1 MNMTVRSNIAGTMA
15 DNFSI
20 GKRGPTIF
28 QGKSN
33 PNIANQNGLN
43 GDLYVQVGQTPTLYQ
58 FRVSN
63 WVDVT
68 GEVFHRTPVVSPSYL
83 ALDTDFYLGLRLA
96 PCVVQL
102 PQGTFGKKYIIKDE
116 TGSASPSTPITIQAD
131 SGQTIDGQSTMAIE
145 VARASVTLVYGV
157 EWHII

>member
-1 MNMTVRSNIAGTMA
+1 MTVRSNIAGTMA

-33 PNIANQNGLN
+33 PNISNQIGLN

-63 WVDVT
+63 WVDLT
-68 GEVFHRTPVVSPSYL
+68 GEVFHRTPVSASNYN
-83 ALDTDFYLGLRLA
+83 ALDSDFYLGLRQA

-116 TGSASPSTPITIQAD
+116 IAAASSSTPITIQAG
-131 SGQTIDGQSTMAIE
+131 SGQTIDGNSSMVLE
-145 VARASVTLVYGV
+145 VARSSVTLVYGV
-157 EWHII
+157 EWHVI